1 MEHGSIGRT
10 WLRRV
15 PYRALSLIVS
25 GILLALGIAVVYQR
39 VNWRDIAAVWGNLD
53 PMLVAFACLVYWL
66 QYPLNSIR
74 LQRVIL
80 WASGHPP
87 HEVPP
92 FRFLFKVTCSSGFI
106 AAAAPIGLAGDAAKI
121 AALRLF
127 GSLSITEA
135 TRCALFDRVVG
146 VQWLCLIG
154 LATLPFQSAVGIST
168 EIVLLQLAIFSAP
181 IIGVGAL
188 LALPSIL
195 ARVPGHLIE
204 RIARVFAGY
213 RSILRPSRSA
223 IQGAIMFLNVVL
235 AGGTLYLLLLAAG
248 SHVSAWFL
256 AAFIPLL
263 QLVNGLPFLYM
274 GLGGREIAMASTL
287 GAAGSLTMNETLA
300 ISIAWGV
307 VLITTSLVNGPFLI
321 GDWHKAVPS
330 TDDSRIDRVT

>member
-1 MEHGSIGRT
+1 MHNEQIERSPS
-10 WLRRV
+10 RRV
-15 PYRALSLIVS
+15 PYRALSIVAS
-25 GILLALGIAVVYQR
+25 GILFALGMIIVSQR
-39 VNWRDIAAVWGNLD
+39 VDWRDMAAVWGNLE
-53 PMLVAFACLVYWL
+53 PRLVALACVVYWL

-80 WASGHPP
+80 WATGRPASETPS
-87 HEVPP
+87 
-92 FRFLFKVTCSSGFI
+92 FWFSFKLTCSSGFV
-106 AAAAPIGLAGDAAKI
+106 AAAAPIGLAGDAARI

-154 LATLPFQSAVGIST
+154 LATLPLQYAAGIGA
-168 EIVLLQLAIFSAP
+168 EIVLPQFLVLAAP
-181 IIGVGAL
+181 IVGVGVL

-195 ARVPGHLIE
+195 ARIPGNLIR

-213 RSILRPSRSA
+213 RSILLPARSA
-223 IQGAIMFLNVVL
+223 VQGLIMLLNVVL
-235 AGGTLYLLLLAAG
+235 AGGALYLLFLAAG
-248 SHVSAWFL
+248 SHVSAWL
-256 AAFIPLL
+256 IAAFIPLL

-274 GLGGREIAMASTL
+274 GWGGREIAMASTL

-307 VLITTSLVNGPFLI
+307 VLITTGVVNGAFLI
-321 GDWHKAVPS
+321 GDWHAPPS
-330 TDDSRIDRVT
+330 AGDDVKQRVT